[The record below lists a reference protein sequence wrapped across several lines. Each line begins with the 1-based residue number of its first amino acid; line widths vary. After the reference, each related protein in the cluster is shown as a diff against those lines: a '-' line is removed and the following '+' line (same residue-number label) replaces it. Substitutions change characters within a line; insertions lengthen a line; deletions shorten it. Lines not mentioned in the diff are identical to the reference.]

1 MSKNYNEDTRVK
13 IPAILHLMRLG
24 YEYMSLKD
32 AVYDV
37 ENNIFTDIFK
47 ESIARINPELSD
59 DDIKRWYKEIALSL
73 ENEDLGK
80 VFFESLTATSGKKL
94 IDFENFSNNSFH
106 VCTELTYKNGEDE
119 FRPDVICLINGMP
132 LVFIEV
138 KKPNNKNGVIA
149 ERDRINDRFK
159 NKRYRRFVN
168 LTQFMIFSNN
178 MEYDDNE
185 IEPWQGA
192 YYASP
197 SYVNPIFNYFREEIG
212 FNLQQVL
219 LPEDSIDEDTVL
231 KDNNYQTLKHTS
243 EFALNKNPETPTN
256 SILTSMLSKE
266 RLAFILQYGIAYVKE
281 TSGLQKHIMRY
292 PQLFATKAIGTKLD
306 EGIHKGIIWHTQG
319 SGKTA
324 LAYYNIHFLT
334 DYFQKRGKIAKFYF
348 IVDRIDLAIQAS
360 DEFTKRGLKVNK
372 VSSRE
377 AFAKD
382 LKKAAAVD
390 NDKGLRE
397 ITVVNIHKFQDD
409 PNATRPTDYDINVQR
424 VYFLDEVH
432 RSYNPNGSFLANL
445 QQSDKNAIKIGLTGT
460 PLIGDTLSSKQLFG
474 DYIHK
479 YYYNK
484 SIADGYTL
492 KLIREEIAT
501 EYKAKLKKA
510 LDELEFKKGAGDK
523 KLVTAHSSYVEPL
536 LDYIVTDFETMR
548 RKEDDASIGAMVI
561 CDSSEQ
567 AAMLH
572 KIFNEKY
579 ALHDSAFAKAEQG
592 TDHQEFLAAE
602 EPASYLTKRTDGYK
616 VKRAEL
622 ILYNSGSKDELKAWR
637 ESFKSGE
644 VDLLFV
650 YNMLLTGFDAK
661 RLKKLYL
668 TRIIR
673 GHNLLQALTRVNR
686 AYKGYKYGYV
696 VDFADIKKEFDK
708 TNKDYFDELNEVM
721 GHEQEHYSDLFM
733 SRDEM
738 QERITAAKQVLADY
752 NLTNREV
759 FSTQIS
765 QITDVDKVA
774 ELKKALEDVRVLYN
788 MIRLVGEYDL
798 LETMDFSTLSD
809 LRIEAAL
816 RHDLLNAK
824 EAMQNNEEVGNLLN
838 LALEDII
845 FDFHKVGE
853 EELILGDQLKNTLRR
868 TREALAGNFDPKDP
882 EYITLYEELKRLF
895 ESKNINEVNQDD
907 MRRNIMDLEKIY
919 GKVKELN
926 RINET
931 FRDKYKGDKKYVRIQ
946 KRLIEAGKPS
956 KLKTEIIEA
965 LQRVKDETDV
975 TILNRSDTLQNEAYF
990 GRVIAGLVVKEF
1002 DKENTVD
1009 IDLET
1014 AMFITDI
1021 IVKEYMDE
1029 YYGRTA

>member
-1 MSKNYNEDTRVK
+1 MSKNHNEDTRVK

-24 YEYMSLKD
+24 YEYISLKD
-32 AVYDV
+32 AVYDG

-47 ESIARINPELSD
+47 ESIARINPSLSEE
-59 DDIKRWYKEIALSL
+59 DITRWYKEIVLSL

-106 VCTELTYKNGEDE
+106 VCTELIYRNGEDN
-119 FRPDVICLINGMP
+119 FRPDVVCLINGMP

-149 ERDRINDRFK
+149 ERSRINDRFK
-159 NKRYRRFVN
+159 NKRFRRFVN
-168 LTQFMIFSNN
+168 LIQFMIFSNN

-185 IEPWQGA
+185 VEPWQGA

-197 SYVNPIFNYFREEIG
+197 SYGNPIFNYFREETG
-212 FNLQQVL
+212 FNLQQLL
-219 LPEDSIDEDTVL
+219 LPEEAIDEDLVL
-231 KDNNYQTLKHTS
+231 KDNNYQTLKHTP
-243 EFALNKNPETPTN
+243 EFADNKKADTPTN
-256 SILTSMLSKE
+256 EIISSMLSKE
-266 RLAFILQYGIAYVKE
+266 RLAFIIQYGLAYVKE
-281 TSGLQKHIMRY
+281 ASGLQKHIMRY
-292 PQLFATKAIGTKLD
+292 PQLFATKAIANKLD
-306 EGIHKGIIWHTQG
+306 EGIRKGIIWHTQG

-324 LAYYNIHFLT
+324 LAYYNTHFLT
-334 DYFQKRGKIAKFYF
+334 DYFQKKGVIAKFYF

-360 DEFTKRGLKVNK
+360 DEFTKRGLKVRK
-372 VSSRE
+372 VSSRD
-377 AFAKD
+377 AFARD
-382 LKKAAAVD
+382 LKKAGAVD
-390 NDKGLRE
+390 NDRGLRE

-409 PNATRPTDYDINVQR
+409 PNATSATDYDINVQR
-424 VYFLDEVH
+424 IYFLDEVH
-432 RSYNPNGSFLANL
+432 RSYNPEGSFLANL
-445 QQSDKNAIKIGLTGT
+445 EQSDKIAIKIGLTGT
-460 PLIGDTLSSKQLFG
+460 PLIGDTLSSKYLFG

-492 KLIREEIAT
+492 KLIREEIET
-501 EYKAKLKKA
+501 EYKATLQKA
-510 LDELEFKKGAGDK
+510 LDELEFKKGSGNK
-523 KLVTAHSSYVEPL
+523 KLVTAHPSYVEPL
-536 LDYIVTDFETMR
+536 LDYMVRDFEKMR
-548 RKEDDASIGAMVI
+548 HTHNDSTIGAMVI

-567 AAMLH
+567 ASMLY
-572 KIFNEKY
+572 KIFNDKY
-579 ALHDSAFAKAEQG
+579 AFAKAEQDPSNG
-592 TDHQEFLAAE
+592 LLNAAE
-602 EPASYLTKRTDGYK
+602 EPASYITRLADSHK

-637 ESFKSGE
+637 ESFKDGD
-644 VDLLFV
+644 VDILFV

-668 TRIIR
+668 TRVIKS
-673 GHNLLQALTRVNR
+673 HNLLQALTRVNR

-708 TNKDYFDELNEVM
+708 TNKDYFDELSEVLGNE
-721 GHEQEHYSDLFM
+721 EEHYSDLFM

-738 QERITAAKQVLADY
+738 QQRIAAAKEVLADY
-752 NLTNREV
+752 NLTNRET
-759 FSTQIS
+759 FSQQINQIS
-765 QITDVDKVA
+765 DISKVA

-798 LETMDFSTLSD
+798 LKTMDFTTLSD
-809 LRIEAAL
+809 LRIEASN
-816 RHDLLNAK
+816 RHQLLNAK
-824 EAMQNNEEVGNLLN
+824 DAMQNYEEVGNLLT

-868 TREALAGNFDPKDP
+868 TREGLASNFDPKDP

-895 ESKNINEVNQDD
+895 NSKNINEVSQDE

-919 GKVKELN
+919 ARVKELN

-931 FRDKYKGDKKYVRIQ
+931 LRDKYKGDKKYVRIQ

-965 LQRVKDETDV
+965 LQRVKDETDI

-1002 DKENTVD
+1002 DKESTVD